1 MVTGLIPATGGPLE
15 RDTTSVLVTGGRG
28 FVGREVGK
36 LLQREGYRV
45 ISMDRAAA
53 ESETNEVECDISDAV
68 AVRRVFESEDI
79 RGIIHLA
86 AILPTAAQREP
97 VLATQVNIQGGL
109 NVLEMARRF
118 GVRRFVFGSSLS
130 VYGSYPEDR
139 VVSEADRAA
148 PEDLYGAAKL
158 YVEQLGG
165 AWHES
170 YGLEFVSLRI
180 GRVVGPGARSVSSA
194 WRSQIFEFLDARQ
207 PAEIVL
213 PYAGREKILLVHVE
227 EVAKML
233 VALLQAPRPGHE
245 IYNAACEPV
254 TVEELKRQVEKLNPN
269 VRVRLGGE
277 DVRGNPRVVDWSRFR
292 DEFDFK
298 MVPIFEQMA
307 RAAGGDWR

>member
-1 MVTGLIPATGGPLE
+1 MTAREKNSI
-15 RDTTSVLVTGGRG
+15 LVTGGRG
-28 FVGREVGK
+28 FVGRALVK
-36 LLQREGYRV
+36 LIQRSGYSVVSVDRV
-45 ISMDRAAA
+45 PIADAGGAG
-53 ESETNEVECDISDAV
+53 SEEAECDLFDTARLRNI
-68 AVRRVFESEDI
+68 FERQRI
-79 RGIIHLA
+79 REIVHLA
-86 AILPTAAQREP
+86 AILPTAAERNPLRATEVNVQGSLNLLELAREF
-97 VLATQVNIQGGL
+97 
-109 NVLEMARRF
+109 E
-118 GVRRFVFGSSLS
+118 VRRFVFGSSLS
-130 VYGSYPEDR
+130 VYGTYLADR
-139 VVSEADRAA
+139 TVSEADRAA

-298 MVPIFEQMA
+298 MVPIF
-307 RAAGGDWR
+307 